1 MPWCQTPTYVYACEI
16 DATPERLQEQLSSPQ
31 MFVVACD
38 VLLVAAQLSPSMA
51 EPRLVAAQTQV
62 HWLDE
67 TEGQYVHAL
76 RGKPRL
82 LVLPSD
88 TCNYTVT
95 N

>member
-1 MPWCQTPTYVYACEI
+1 VCLSLACRELMPWCQTPTDVYACEI
-16 DATPERLQEQLSSPQ
+16 DATPEKLQEQRAQ

-38 VLLVAAQLSPSMA
+38 MLLAAQLSPSMA

-76 RGKPRL
+76 RGKP
-82 LVLPSD
+82 
-88 TCNYTVT
+88 
-95 N
+95 